1 MATKIN
7 IRTLLEAGCHF
18 GHQTRRW
25 NPKMKPFIFGERN
38 GIYILDLKQTI
49 LDADQAYT
57 FVKNVAKGGNVL
69 FVGTKK
75 QAQEAVKNAAERAN
89 MPYIN
94 QRWLGGM
101 LTNFVTIR
109 SRINRMEELEAMVE
123 DGRMAVLPKKEQ
135 AVLGKEL
142 TKLQTNLGGARDMK
156 GLPQALF
163 VIDTKRE
170 ENAIKEAQR
179 LNIPVVALIDTNS
192 DPDEVEYGIP
202 CNDDA
207 ISAVTL
213 MCELMADACLAGS
226 GKEQVSEA
234 EMAAEPKAEQISL
247 SSFFF
252 ISLKGT
258 TMAQITAAM
267 VKQLREMTDSPMM
280 ECKKALVEAD
290 GDMDTAVD
298 VLRKNGLAKAAKK
311 AGRETNEG
319 AVAAFVSEDGKSGA
333 LLELSCE
340 TDFVGSNAKFT
351 GFASKVAEVVA
362 TTEPADVDALLEM
375 PMGEETVSSELTE
388 MIHIMGEN
396 MKISRF
402 AARKAENGALASYIH
417 MGGKIGVLVEFA
429 FEKAE
434 TAQAESFKTFAH
446 DVALQVA
453 AVAPICATRDQVPA
467 ETVEHEKQIYMAQ
480 AAESGKPEA
489 IQEKM
494 AVGRLEKFYKQ
505 SVLTEQEF
513 IKDSSLTIKKYAEQ
527 VSKEL
532 GDTITVVAF
541 DRLVRGE

>member
-1 MATKIN
+1 
-7 IRTLLEAGCHF
+7 
-18 GHQTRRW
+18 
-25 NPKMKPFIFGERN
+25 
-38 GIYILDLKQTI
+38 
-49 LDADQAYT
+49 
-57 FVKNVAKGGNVL
+57 
-69 FVGTKK
+69 
-75 QAQEAVKNAAERAN
+75 
-89 MPYIN
+89 
-94 QRWLGGM
+94 
-101 LTNFVTIR
+101 
-109 SRINRMEELEAMVE
+109 
-123 DGRMAVLPKKEQ
+123 
-135 AVLGKEL
+135 
-142 TKLQTNLGGARDMK
+142 
-156 GLPQALF
+156 
-163 VIDTKRE
+163 
-170 ENAIKEAQR
+170 
-179 LNIPVVALIDTNS
+179 
-192 DPDEVEYGIP
+192 
-202 CNDDA
+202 
-207 ISAVTL
+207 
-213 MCELMADACLAGS
+213 
-226 GKEQVSEA
+226 
-234 EMAAEPKAEQISL
+234 
-247 SSFFF
+247 
-252 ISLKGT
+252 
-258 TMAQITAAM
+258 MAQITAAM

-290 GDMDTAVD
+290 GDMDAAVD
-298 VLRKNGLAKAAKK
+298 VLRKNGLAKAAKEGWPRDQR
-311 AGRETNEG
+311 GRCSRVRLRG
-319 AVAAFVSEDGKSGA
+319 WQDRRSARA
-333 LLELSCE
+333 LLRDRLRWLQRQ
-340 TDFVGSNAKFT
+340 VH

-362 TTEPADVDALLEM
+362 TTEPADVDALLEK

>member
-1 MATKIN
+1 
-7 IRTLLEAGCHF
+7 
-18 GHQTRRW
+18 
-25 NPKMKPFIFGERN
+25 
-38 GIYILDLKQTI
+38 
-49 LDADQAYT
+49 
-57 FVKNVAKGGNVL
+57 
-69 FVGTKK
+69 
-75 QAQEAVKNAAERAN
+75 
-89 MPYIN
+89 
-94 QRWLGGM
+94 
-101 LTNFVTIR
+101 
-109 SRINRMEELEAMVE
+109 
-123 DGRMAVLPKKEQ
+123 
-135 AVLGKEL
+135 
-142 TKLQTNLGGARDMK
+142 
-156 GLPQALF
+156 
-163 VIDTKRE
+163 
-170 ENAIKEAQR
+170 
-179 LNIPVVALIDTNS
+179 
-192 DPDEVEYGIP
+192 
-202 CNDDA
+202 
-207 ISAVTL
+207 
-213 MCELMADACLAGS
+213 
-226 GKEQVSEA
+226 
-234 EMAAEPKAEQISL
+234 
-247 SSFFF
+247 
-252 ISLKGT
+252 
-258 TMAQITAAM
+258 MAQSTAAM

-290 GDMDTAVD
+290 GDMDAAVD

-319 AVAAFVSEDGKSGA
+319 AVAAFVSEDGKTGA

-362 TTEPADVDALLEM
+362 TTEPADVDALLEK

-446 DVALQVA
+446 DVALQV
-453 AVAPICATRDQVPA
+453 A

>member
-1 MATKIN
+1 
-7 IRTLLEAGCHF
+7 
-18 GHQTRRW
+18 
-25 NPKMKPFIFGERN
+25 
-38 GIYILDLKQTI
+38 
-49 LDADQAYT
+49 
-57 FVKNVAKGGNVL
+57 
-69 FVGTKK
+69 
-75 QAQEAVKNAAERAN
+75 
-89 MPYIN
+89 
-94 QRWLGGM
+94 
-101 LTNFVTIR
+101 
-109 SRINRMEELEAMVE
+109 
-123 DGRMAVLPKKEQ
+123 
-135 AVLGKEL
+135 
-142 TKLQTNLGGARDMK
+142 
-156 GLPQALF
+156 
-163 VIDTKRE
+163 
-170 ENAIKEAQR
+170 
-179 LNIPVVALIDTNS
+179 
-192 DPDEVEYGIP
+192 
-202 CNDDA
+202 
-207 ISAVTL
+207 
-213 MCELMADACLAGS
+213 
-226 GKEQVSEA
+226 
-234 EMAAEPKAEQISL
+234 
-247 SSFFF
+247 
-252 ISLKGT
+252 
-258 TMAQITAAM
+258 MAQITAAM

-290 GDMDTAVD
+290 GDMDAAVD

-319 AVAAFVSEDGKSGA
+319 AVAAFVSEDGKTGA

-362 TTEPADVDALLEM
+362 TTEPADVDALLEK

-489 IQEKM
+489 IQEKI
-494 AVGRLEKFYKQ
+494 ALGRMDKFYKENC
-505 SVLTEQEF
+505 L
-513 IKDSSLTIKKYAEQ
+513 AEQ
-527 VSKEL
+527 DFVKNPDLTVAQYADECAKEL
-532 GDTITVVAF
+532 GGKIAITG
-541 DRLVRGE
+541 LSLIHI

>member
-49 LDADQAYT
+49 LDA
-57 FVKNVAKGGNVL
+57 
-69 FVGTKK
+69 
-75 QAQEAVKNAAERAN
+75 AN
-89 MPYIN
+89 RCGMPYVN
-94 QRWLGGM
+94 ARWLGGM

-234 EMAAEPKAEQISL
+234 EMAAEPKAE
-247 SSFFF
+247 
-252 ISLKGT
+252 
-258 TMAQITAAM
+258 
-267 VKQLREMTDSPMM
+267 
-280 ECKKALVEAD
+280 
-290 GDMDTAVD
+290 
-298 VLRKNGLAKAAKK
+298 
-311 AGRETNEG
+311 
-319 AVAAFVSEDGKSGA
+319 
-333 LLELSCE
+333 
-340 TDFVGSNAKFT
+340 
-351 GFASKVAEVVA
+351 
-362 TTEPADVDALLEM
+362 
-375 PMGEETVSSELTE
+375 
-388 MIHIMGEN
+388 
-396 MKISRF
+396 
-402 AARKAENGALASYIH
+402 
-417 MGGKIGVLVEFA
+417 
-429 FEKAE
+429 
-434 TAQAESFKTFAH
+434 
-446 DVALQVA
+446 
-453 AVAPICATRDQVPA
+453 
-467 ETVEHEKQIYMAQ
+467 
-480 AAESGKPEA
+480 
-489 IQEKM
+489 
-494 AVGRLEKFYKQ
+494 
-505 SVLTEQEF
+505 
-513 IKDSSLTIKKYAEQ
+513 
-527 VSKEL
+527 
-532 GDTITVVAF
+532 
-541 DRLVRGE
+541 